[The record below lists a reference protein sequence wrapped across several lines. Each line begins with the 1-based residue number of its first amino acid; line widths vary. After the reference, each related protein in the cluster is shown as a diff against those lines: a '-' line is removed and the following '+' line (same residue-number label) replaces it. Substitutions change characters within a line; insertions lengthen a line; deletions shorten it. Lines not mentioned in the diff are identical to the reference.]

1 MFTVRLHN
9 EISAHGLALFP
20 PADYAVSADA
30 ADADAFLVRSANLH
44 DLELPKNLQAV
55 ARAGVGVNN
64 IPVDLCT
71 ERGIPV
77 FNTPGA
83 NANGVKE
90 LVLAALLLSSRH
102 IYQGIS
108 WTQSLAGSGGD
119 VVAEVEKGKARFAG
133 PELSGKR
140 LGVVGLGAVGVMVA
154 NDAVAL
160 GMDVVG
166 YDRYL
171 SVESAWGLSRGVV
184 KAASLEQLLS
194 QSDYITVH
202 VPLNGSTRGML
213 AGREFGLM
221 RAGVRIINL
230 ARGELVDQESLLR
243 ALAADRVACYVTD
256 FPSAALLGHE
266 QIITIPHLGASTP
279 ESEDNCAKMA
289 VRQLRDYLEKGAVT
303 NSVNFPD
310 CDLAMMR
317 GVRFVVA
324 HGNIPNMI
332 GQITTKLAGQKL
344 NITELLNQHRDGLG
358 YTIVDVEGEIEPDTV
373 DVLRDIEG
381 VRMARVLGL

>member
-266 QIITIPHLGASTP
+266 RIITIPHLGASTP